1 MKFIWPGDA
10 YLAGWSKAVLILL
23 LFTSTV
29 TLATEKKN
37 RSDSSSGSSRSS
49 SSSSRSSDSS
59 NEHGKSRAAKDGT
72 NSSGGSSGNNSNKSS
87 GRSHDGNVKGS
98 NVSGERTR
106 PRDKAVRTDPPRGQ
120 GGTDTGSSKTYGQFP
135 RDGGTGIKDR
145 PDPAPAR
152 VPGTPRPIVVERS
165 GQTVVVAQGPA
176 YGYVQRP
183 VAIQGH
189 QFYQRTY
196 YNGGST
202 YTRIYRPSTYHGIV
216 MPVYCP
222 VVYYTPAFY
231 LWATNPWKRPVRYR
245 AWASDSWLYESY
257 FAPDPSY
264 TSPLLWLADY
274 LITCF
279 IQPRDKSLALQN
291 LQFWLQRLAAGETAV
306 VANGQTTVTP
316 DVKQLIADE
325 VRWELNQEQAEAAH
339 AGSQIRSAE
348 GPPPILAG
356 GQTHVFVVQDALTAD
371 AGGRACTL
379 TEGDVLRLPVRRR
392 MRPRL
397 LFKCWPASHQIA
409 RLGRPFR

>member
-1 MKFIWPGDA
+1 
-10 YLAGWSKAVLILL
+10 
-23 LFTSTV
+23 
-29 TLATEKKN
+29 
-37 RSDSSSGSSRSS
+37 
-49 SSSSRSSDSS
+49 
-59 NEHGKSRAAKDGT
+59 
-72 NSSGGSSGNNSNKSS
+72 
-87 GRSHDGNVKGS
+87 
-98 NVSGERTR
+98 
-106 PRDKAVRTDPPRGQ
+106 
-120 GGTDTGSSKTYGQFP
+120 
-135 RDGGTGIKDR
+135 
-145 PDPAPAR
+145 
-152 VPGTPRPIVVERS
+152 VVERS

-183 VAIQGH
+183 VAVQGH
-189 QFYQRTY
+189 PFYQRTY

-202 YTRIYRPSTYHGIV
+202 YTRIYRPYTYHGVV
-216 MPVYCP
+216 MPVYYP

-257 FAPDPSY
+257 FAPDPDY

-316 DVKQLIADE
+316 DVKRLIADE
-325 VRWELNQEQAEAAH
+325 VRWELNREQAEASH

-379 TEGDVLRLPVRRR
+379 TEGDVLQLAGTPPENAAAASLQVLASKPPDCPIGATVSVKLSDLQEMQNHMHETIDQGLAELQAHHNGLPK
-392 MRPRL
+392 P
-397 LFKCWPASHQIA
+397 PAAAKNASVQAFFAADLPPADPNVAGEISEVKHRADQMEQDALNEALNDHDVMASGSSTGSPPTVTAGLTPDQVVAI
-409 RLGRPFR
+409 LGQPTTVFDLGQKMIYMYEKAKITFLNGKVSDVE